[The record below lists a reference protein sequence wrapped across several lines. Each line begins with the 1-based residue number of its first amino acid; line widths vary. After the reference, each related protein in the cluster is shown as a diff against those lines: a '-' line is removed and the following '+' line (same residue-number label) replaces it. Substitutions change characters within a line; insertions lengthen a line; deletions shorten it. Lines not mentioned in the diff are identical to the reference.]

1 MAARHGHRLGPRD
14 TRPRLRRRPAP
25 RSPSDPAGHRG
36 PALPHLR
43 PTALCERLVGRS
55 EVPTQRDTP
64 TQRVRTALE
73 NFALPWAWR
82 SAQAF
87 RPSAP
92 RSVRTARALRS
103 HCSGAVRRGPSHC
116 AGAVRKHGAQC
127 DFRSAK
133 MGVSAKKSV
142 RSAKE
147 NSAQCAQNSAHCAV
161 RSAKNRDAVRRDVR
175 ARGATPA
182 AHTISPRQ
190 KHRHECARERREAS
204 RPWWLIWWICSRQS
218 PWAALPNG
226 GGRTFARTSSRCC

>member
-1 MAARHGHRLGPRD
+1 MR
-14 TRPRLRRRPAP
+14 
-25 RSPSDPAGHRG
+25 
-36 PALPHLR
+36 
-43 PTALCERLVGRS
+43 
-55 EVPTQRDTP
+55 
-64 TQRVRTALE
+64 
-73 NFALPWAWR
+73 WR
-82 SAQAF
+82 SANAF

-103 HCSGAVRRGPSHC
+103 HCAGAVRRGPSHC
-116 AGAVRKHGAQC
+116 AGAVRKRGAQC

-204 RPWWLIWWICSRQS
+204 RPWRLIWWIRSRQS
-218 PWAALPNG
+218 PWAAPPNG
-226 GGRTFARTSSRCC
+226 AGRTLALTSSRCCRDGDGDGAGWTGGDKPCRKARGDRASVALRSRLAARRRHVLATCRAAGRLSH